1 MDKDINQITERIR
14 KMEVI
19 FDRANQV
26 ISEFEK
32 AFEDYKNIQSGLQ
45 KLEAY
50 YSGALWKEDF
60 ASDESGIL
68 PPGLKRGVLSED
80 GIYNLLERKKE
91 IDGELASFIKNNIQ

>member
-14 KMEVI
+14 KMEQI
-19 FDRANQV
+19 FDRANQTV
-26 ISEFEK
+26 YEFEK
-32 AFEDYKNIQSGLQ
+32 AFESYKNIQADLQ

-91 IDGELASFIKNNIQ
+91 IDEELASFIKNNIQ

>member
-1 MDKDINQITERIR
+1 MDKDINQITERIN
-14 KMEVI
+14 KMEQI
-19 FDRANQV
+19 FDRANQTV
-26 ISEFEK
+26 YEFEK
-32 AFEDYKNIQSGLQ
+32 AFENYKSIQSDLQ

-91 IDGELASFIKNNIQ
+91 IDEELASFIKNNIQ